1 MGDDAAMGELVII
14 RHGQTEWSA
23 TGRHTSY
30 TEMDLTPEGVAQAK
44 LIAAALAGW
53 RFATVLT
60 SPRLRARRTAE
71 LAGLTPFT
79 IDDGLTEWNYGQ
91 YEGAT
96 TTEIRA
102 ANPGWSLWRD
112 GCPAG
117 ESPTGITV
125 RTDALLERLGPLL
138 AGGDVA
144 LVGHGHT
151 FRVIA
156 ARWLGQP
163 VAAGA
168 GYALDTASI
177 SVLGHERE
185 QRVMRH
191 WNLPSGAPVPRE

>member
-1 MGDDAAMGELVII
+1 MGELVLI

-30 TEMDLTPEGVAQAK
+30 TEIDLTSEGVAQAQ
-44 LIAAALAGW
+44 LIATAVAGW
-53 RFATVLT
+53 RFAAIVS

-91 YEGAT
+91 YEGIST
-96 TTEIRA
+96 PEIWKTE
-102 ANPGWSLWRD
+102 PDWSLWRD

-117 ESPTGITV
+117 ESPADIAD
-125 RTDALLERLGPLL
+125 RADSLLARLEPLL
-138 AGGDVA
+138 TAGNVA
-144 LVGHGHT
+144 AIGHGHMS
-151 FRVIA
+151 RVLT

-168 GYALDTASI
+168 LYALDTATI
-177 SVLGHERE
+177 SVLGHERDT
-185 QRVMRH
+185 RALRH
-191 WNLPSGAPVPRE
+191 WNVPATTPLNPE